1 MINLDYM
8 CMKHAQMIANSV
20 ETSDSKNIKDLERNL
35 RKALGVLKEDGVYAM
50 FL

>member
-1 MINLDYM
+1 
-8 CMKHAQMIANSV
+8 MKHAQMIANSV